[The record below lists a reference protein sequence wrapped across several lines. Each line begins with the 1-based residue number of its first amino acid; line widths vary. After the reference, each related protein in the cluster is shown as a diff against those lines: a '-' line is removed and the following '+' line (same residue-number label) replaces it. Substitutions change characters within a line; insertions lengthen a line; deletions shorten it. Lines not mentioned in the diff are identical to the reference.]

1 MKAQAFCP
9 GHITGFFQ
17 ICEHG
22 DIAKTGSRGAGICIG
37 LGANSTVKA
46 EKGKGKLNIKI
57 NGKRSSAPVTRQAL
71 AMLMDAPEYDL
82 TVETQLEL
90 PMCQGFGMSAAGTL
104 SSALALCEIM
114 GYDFEEA
121 IKVTH
126 HAEVL
131 HRTGLGDV
139 AALSRGGITFR
150 RREGLPPFGRIDRIN
165 KDIDLAIAVV
175 GPEISTS
182 NILGDPDIRER
193 INHVG
198 EECVSNLERSPSLAN
213 FFRLCG
219 EFSMRTG
226 LITPEVEN
234 ALESISG
241 MGPAA
246 MVMLGNS
253 VFASGD
259 VEGEV
264 ALLSERWDAH
274 KVSVDWQGPRI
285 LDSGR

>member
-1 MKAQAFCP
+1 MKAKAFCP

-17 ICEHG
+17 ICEH
-22 DIAKTGSRGAGICIG
+22 DDVDKTGSRGAGICISR
-37 LGANSTVKA
+37 GATSTIKA
-46 EKGKGKLNIKI
+46 NKGKGKLEVRI
-57 NGKRSSAPVTRQAL
+57 NGKRDPAPVTRQAL
-71 AMLMDAPEYDL
+71 AMLVDAPEYDI

-90 PMCQGFGMSAAGTL
+90 PMRQGFGMSAAGAL
-104 SSALALCEIM
+104 SAALALCEIM
-114 GYDFEEA
+114 GYDFEDA
-121 IKVTH
+121 LRAAH

-139 AALSRGGITFR
+139 AALSKGGITFR
-150 RREGLPPFGRIDRIN
+150 KREGLPPFGRIDRIN

-193 INHVG
+193 INQVG
-198 EECVSNLERSPSLAN
+198 KECVSNLERSPSLAN

-234 ALESISG
+234 ALECISG
-241 MGPAA
+241 MGPAG

-259 VEGEV
+259 VEGEIAV
-264 ALLSERWDAH
+264 LSKRWDARTAN
-274 KVSVDWQGPRI
+274 VDWQGPRV
-285 LDSGR
+285 LESGR